1 MAEGQEVGGSEAGV
15 LWLLWCSWLTHR
27 GLAFSLPSSSCFT
40 DPQPWPL
47 HICPVE
53 FSCPR
58 GDESQPGGAADSSRP
73 EGRTCGPR
81 RPGALWLQWGGAQR
95 RPEKP
100 FVETQTCCLI
110 SSVSPRSLVSE
121 QSFLL
126 GEWSAS
132 YSTEAPT
139 PHRMGLPP
147 PCLHLQLAQR
157 GRSSEDHIWAEDP
170 GRDGAPH
177 FSSDPYKGRVW
188 ATLCCAEAA
197 HSNPNPLEACAS
209 RWKVRHG
216 YLTSLHWPEMDTHS
230 TCRTGASPYSGQKDG
245 VAGFLEEVT
254 P

>member
-110 SSVSPRSLVSE
+110 SSVSPREPCVRAILSLRGVVSILFHRGPDTPQNGAATPMPAPSTSTAWTE
-121 QSFLL
+121 LRGSHLGRGSRQGWSTPLL
-126 GEWSAS
+126 
-132 YSTEAPT
+132 
-139 PHRMGLPP
+139 
-147 PCLHLQLAQR
+147 Q
-157 GRSSEDHIWAEDP
+157 
-170 GRDGAPH
+170 
-177 FSSDPYKGRVW
+177 
-188 ATLCCAEAA
+188 
-197 HSNPNPLEACAS
+197 
-209 RWKVRHG
+209 
-216 YLTSLHWPEMDTHS
+216 
-230 TCRTGASPYSGQKDG
+230 
-245 VAGFLEEVT
+245 
-254 P
+254 

>member
-1 MAEGQEVGGSEAGV
+1 MGQKLRSSGFSGVPGLCTEA
-15 LWLLWCSWLTHR
+15 WH
-27 GLAFSLPSSSCFT
+27 SLFPAPPPVSQT
-40 DPQPWPL
+40 PQPWLL
-47 HICPVE
+47 HICPVV
-53 FSCPR
+53 FSCPH
-58 GDESQPGGAADSSRP
+58 GDESQPGGAADSSHP

-81 RPGALWLQWGGAQR
+81 RPGALWLQRGGAQR

-110 SSVSPRSLVSE
+110 SSVSPWSLVSE

-126 GEWSAS
+126 GERSAS
-132 YSTEAPT
+132 YSTEALT

-188 ATLCCAEAA
+188 ATLCCAEAS
-197 HSNPNPLEACAS
+197 HSNPFPQ
-209 RWKVRHG
+209 RHAHLAG
-216 YLTSLHWPEMDTHS
+216 RSDMDTS
-230 TCRTGASPYSGQKDG
+230 RPCTGQRRTLTAHAGQGPARIPAKEMGWRASWRR
-245 VAGFLEEVT
+245 
-254 P
+254 